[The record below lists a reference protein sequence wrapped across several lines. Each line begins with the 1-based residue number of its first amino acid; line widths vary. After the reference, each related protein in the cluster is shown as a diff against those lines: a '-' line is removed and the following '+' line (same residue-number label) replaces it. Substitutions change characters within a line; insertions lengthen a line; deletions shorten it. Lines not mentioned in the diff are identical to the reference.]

1 MKHLIII
8 GNGIA
13 GITTARHVRQ
23 QDSTVRITVISAES
37 DHFYSRTALMYI
49 YMGHMTYAHTKPYE
63 DGFWT
68 KNRIDMLRGYV
79 EQVDTSGKRIR
90 LADGQWLNYDVLVLA
105 TGSVSTTFDWPGLS
119 ASGVQGLYGLP
130 DLERMEQFTKNIDRA
145 VVVGGG
151 LIGVELAEMLR
162 SRHIG
167 VTMLVRDP
175 HYWSS
180 TLPAEEGK
188 LVGRHLLRHG
198 VDLRLETE
206 LKEILAGSRQ
216 TGPRQTGPDAA
227 DPSGRV
233 RAVVTNTGEEIS
245 CQFVGLGIGVTPN
258 VAFLKNSGVELG
270 KGILVNEYFETNVA
284 DVYAIGDC
292 NEFRQ
297 PILGTDGALR
307 KPIEQIWYTGRMHGE
322 TLARTLCGSRTA
334 YRPGVF
340 FNSAKFF
347 DIEYQ
352 TYGTLNAQLTD
363 DEQTYYWEHPSGE
376 QCLRINYRKTDQSV
390 VGIHALG
397 IRLRQAVCD
406 RWIQN
411 RTPFPNVVSQLRQA
425 DFNPEF
431 SESFTDQ
438 LTGHVPA
445 RSPDRRKSWFHRLFS
460 ATH

>member
-23 QDSTVRITVISAES
+23 HDSMVRITVISAES
-37 DHFYSRTALMYI
+37 EHFYSRTALMYI
-49 YMGHMTYAHTKPYE
+49 YMRHMTYEHTKPYE
-63 DGFWT
+63 DWFWT
-68 KNRIDMLRGYV
+68 KNRIDLLRGYV
-79 EQVDTSGKRIR
+79 EQVDTSAKRIR
-90 LADGQWLNYDVLVLA
+90 LSDGKWLDYDVLVVA
-105 TGSVSTTFDWPGLS
+105 TGSVSTTFDWPGLT

-130 DLERMEQFTKNIDRA
+130 DLEQMEQFTKDIERA

-162 SRHIG
+162 SRHID

-180 TLPAEEGK
+180 TLPAKEGK
-188 LVGRHLLRHG
+188 LIGRHLLRHG
-198 VDLRLETE
+198 VDLRLESE
-206 LKEILAGSRQ
+206 LKEILA
-216 TGPRQTGPDAA
+216 DA
-227 DPSGRV
+227 SGRV
-233 RAVVTNTGEEIS
+233 RAVVTKAGEEIP

-258 VAFLKNSGVELG
+258 VAFLKNSGVELR
-270 KGILVNEYFETNVA
+270 KGVLVNEYFETNIA

-297 PILGTDGALR
+297 PIAGTDGALR

-352 TYGTLNAQLTD
+352 TYGTMNAQLSD
-363 DEQTYYWEHPSGE
+363 DEQTYYWEHPAGD

-390 VGIHALG
+390 VGIHAFGL
-397 IRLRQAVCD
+397 RLRHAVCE
-406 RWIQN
+406 RWIQQ
-411 RTPFPNVVSQLRQA
+411 RTPFENVLSQFQQV

-431 SESFTDQ
+431 SEPYTDQ
-438 LTGHVPA
+438 LTGRAPA
-445 RSPDRRKSWFHRLFS
+445 GSPDRRKGWFGRLFS

>member
-23 QDSTVRITVISAES
+23 QDSRVGITVISAES
-37 DHFYSRTALMYI
+37 EHFYSRTALMYI

-63 DGFWT
+63 DGFWA
-68 KNRIDMLRGYV
+68 KNRIDLLQGYV
-79 EQVDTSGKRIR
+79 EQVDTSTKRIR
-90 LADGQWLNYDVLVLA
+90 LADGKWLDYDVLVVA
-105 TGSVSTTFDWPGLS
+105 TGSVSTTFDWPGLT

-130 DLERMEQFTKNIDRA
+130 DLERMEQFTTGIDRA

-162 SRHIG
+162 SRHIA

-188 LVGRHLLRHG
+188 LIGRHLLRHG
-198 VDLRLETE
+198 IDLRLETE
-206 LKEILAGSRQ
+206 LKEILAWRGPA
-216 TGPRQTGPDAA
+216 GPRSADA
-227 DPSGRV
+227 SGRV
-233 RAVVTNTGEEIS
+233 RAVVTKAGEEIP

-258 VAFLKNSGVELG
+258 VAFLKNSGIELG
-270 KGILVNEYFETNVA
+270 KGVLVNEYFETNVA

-297 PILGTDGALR
+297 PIVGTDGALR
-307 KPIEQIWYTGRMHGE
+307 KPIEQIWYTSRMHGE
-322 TLARTLCGSRTA
+322 TLARTICGSRTA

-363 DEQTYYWEHPSGE
+363 DEQTYYWEHPAGE

-390 VGIHALG
+390 VGIHAFGL
-397 IRLRQAVCD
+397 RLRQAVCEH
-406 RWIQN
+406 WIQQ
-411 RTPFPNVVSQLRQA
+411 RTPVENVLSQFRQA

-431 SESFTDQ
+431 SEFYTDQ
-438 LTGHVPA
+438 LAGHTPA
-445 RSPDRRKSWFHRLFS
+445 GSPNRRKGWFRRLFS
-460 ATH
+460 TTH

>member
-1 MKHLIII
+1 MKHLVII

-23 QDSTVRITVISAES
+23 QDSGVRITVISAES
-37 DHFYSRTALMYI
+37 EHFYSRTALMYI
-49 YMGHMTYAHTKPYE
+49 FMGHMTYAHTKPYE
-63 DGFWT
+63 DWFWA
-68 KNRIDMLRGYV
+68 KNRIELLHGYV
-79 EQVDTSGKRIR
+79 EQVDTSAKRIR
-90 LADGQWLNYDVLVLA
+90 LAGGQWLDYDVLVLA
-105 TGSVSTTFDWPGLS
+105 TGSVSTTFDWPGLT
-119 ASGVQGLYGLP
+119 AAGVQGLYGLP
-130 DLERMEQFTKNIDRA
+130 DLEQMEQFTKNIDRA

-162 SRHIG
+162 SRHIA
-167 VTMLVRDP
+167 VTMLVRDS

-188 LVGRHLLRHG
+188 LIGRHLLRHG

-206 LKEILAGSRQ
+206 LKEVLAD
-216 TGPRQTGPDAA
+216 T
-227 DPSGRV
+227 SGRV
-233 RAVVTNTGEEIS
+233 RAVVTKAGEEIR
-245 CQFVGLGIGVTPN
+245 CQFLGLGIGVTPN
-258 VAFLKNSGVELG
+258 VAFLKNSGIELG
-270 KGILVNEYFETNVA
+270 KGVLVNEYFETNVA

-297 PILGTDGALR
+297 PIAGTDGALR

-322 TLARTLCGSRTA
+322 TLARTLCGTRTA

-352 TYGTLNAQLTD
+352 TYGTLNAQRTD

-397 IRLRQAVCD
+397 LRLRHAVCE
-406 RWIQN
+406 RWIQQ
-411 RTPFPNVVSQLRQA
+411 RTPIENVLSQFRQA

-431 SESFTDQ
+431 SESYTDQ
-438 LTGHVPA
+438 LTGHAPA
-445 RSPDRRKSWFHRLFS
+445 GPADQRKGWITRLFS
-460 ATH
+460 AGRRSDPL

>member
-37 DHFYSRTALMYI
+37 EHFYSRTALMYI

-63 DGFWT
+63 DWFWT
-68 KNRIDMLRGYV
+68 KNRIDLLRGYV
-79 EQVDTSGKRIR
+79 EQVETSTKRIR
-90 LADGQWLNYDVLVLA
+90 LADGQWLEYDMLVLA
-105 TGSVSTTFDWPGLS
+105 TGSASTTFDWPGLTS
-119 ASGVQGLYGLP
+119 SGVQGLYGLP
-130 DLERMEQFTKNIDRA
+130 DLDRMEQFTKDIDRA

-162 SRHIG
+162 SRHID
-167 VTMLVRDP
+167 VTILARDP

-180 TLPAEEGK
+180 TLPTEEGK

-206 LKEILAGSRQ
+206 LNEIL
-216 TGPRQTGPDAA
+216 A

-233 RAVVTNTGEEIS
+233 RAVATKAGEEIP
-245 CQFVGLGIGVTPN
+245 CQFVGLGVGVTPN
-258 VAFLKNSGVELG
+258 VAFLKNSGIELG
-270 KGILVNEYFETNVA
+270 KGVLVNEYFETNVA

-297 PILGTDGALR
+297 PITGTDGALR

-322 TLARTLCGSRTA
+322 TLARTLCGSRTS

-347 DIEYQ
+347 NIEYQ
-352 TYGTLNAQLTD
+352 TYGTMNAQLTD
-363 DEQTYYWEHPSGE
+363 NEQTYYWENPAGE

-390 VGIHALG
+390 VGIHAFGL
-397 IRLRQAVCD
+397 RLRHSICEC
-406 RWIQN
+406 WIQQ
-411 RTPFPNVVSQLRQA
+411 RTPFEEVLSQFRQA

-431 SESFTDQ
+431 SDAYTDR
-438 LTGHVPA
+438 LTGHAPA
-445 RSPDRRKSWFHRLFS
+445 RKGWFHRLFS
-460 ATH
+460 ATY

>member
-63 DGFWT
+63 DGFWA
-68 KNRIDMLRGYV
+68 KNRIDLLRGYV
-79 EQVDTSGKRIR
+79 EQVDTSAKRIR
-90 LADGQWLNYDVLVLA
+90 LADGQWLDYDALVLA
-105 TGSVSTTFDWPGLS
+105 TGSVSTTVDWPGLS

-130 DLERMEQFTKNIDRA
+130 DLERMEQFTKNIERA

-162 SRHIG
+162 SRHID

-216 TGPRQTGPDAA
+216 TGPRQAGPRSA
-227 DPSGRV
+227 DPTGRV
-233 RAVVTNTGEEIS
+233 RAVVTKTGEEIP

-270 KGILVNEYFETNVA
+270 KGVLVNEYFETNVA

-334 YRPGVF
+334 YRPGAF

-406 RWIQN
+406 RWIQD
-411 RTPFPNVVSQLRQA
+411 RTPFATVVSQLRQA

-438 LTGHVPA
+438 LTGHAPA
-445 RSPDRRKSWFHRLFS
+445 GSPDRRKGWFHRLFS